1 MIFDRNQEDVNA
13 AIRIIN
19 EKVRLNPVTMKPE
32 NLEPLTEAEI
42 ETLERGTLTL
52 NTLNR
57 IEMNQDALKRIF
69 NKMGYWDVSITT
81 NQWERTQVFDKT
93 ELERLFEN
101 TQILKKGFFVYNNT
115 PVLLPAL
122 YHWENINSLE
132 KILYDL
138 EFMANDVV
146 NNYKEC
152 GNFECGEE

>member
-32 NLEPLTEAEI
+32 NAEPLTEAEI
-42 ETLERGTLTL
+42 EILERGTITL
-52 NTLNR
+52 NTINR
-57 IEMNQDALKRIF
+57 IETKQDTLKRIF
-69 NKMGYWDVSITT
+69 NKMGYWDIHITT
-81 NQWERTQVFDKT
+81 KQWDGTQIFDKT

-101 TQILKKGFFVYNNT
+101 TQMLKKAFFVYNNT
-115 PVLLPAL
+115 PALLTAL

-138 EFMANDVV
+138 EYMANNVV
-146 NNYKEC
+146 NNYREC